1 MITTATVSTHG
12 IPGGLRSRPR
22 ILRRIFS
29 ACRSRIHCE
38 IGGHLPGS
46 RMPWRVLH
54 RLPDGSP
61 GKPLRHRL
69 AFRFRGCRN
78 GGDER
83 GAASS
88 ASRTAGIR
96 FVPDALRSARTPSN
110 ASISGLHG
118 IAVNAMPFLWENR
131 HRRGQP
137 TFQPYSRK
145 AGKWSGRQDLNLRP
159 PHPQVG
165 GKVTSCLL
173 SYFVSSFGLE
183 RGVA

>member
-12 IPGGLRSRPR
+12 IPVGLRSRPQ

-29 ACRSRIHCE
+29 ACRSRIRCE

-61 GKPLRHRL
+61 GKPLRHPL

-88 ASRTAGIR
+88 ASRNAGIR
-96 FVPDALRSARTPSN
+96 FVPDALRSVRTPSN

-118 IAVNAMPFLWENR
+118 IAVNAMPFLWEN
-131 HRRGQP
+131 
-137 TFQPYSRK
+137 TK
-145 AGKWSGRQDLNLRP
+145 ATDPATTTPNPIKS
-159 PHPQVG
+159 
-165 GKVTSCLL
+165 
-173 SYFVSSFGLE
+173 
-183 RGVA
+183 